1 MLQVPIERPADGAA
15 PPDPKIRQTSASLEN
30 TNIHTHNAAGA
41 EVRQTE
47 KQETVE
53 KRGPAEYGQ
62 EVTGGGNMKN
72 RNSNNLERE
81 QSRQN
86 NR

>member
-1 MLQVPIERPADGAA
+1 MDGVA
-15 PPDPKIRQTSASLEN
+15 PPDPKSGHLAAHFEN
-30 TNIHTHNAAGA
+30 KNIHAHNAAGA
-41 EVRQTE
+41 EVKQAE

-53 KRGPAEYGQ
+53 TRGTAEYGQ

-72 RNSNNLERE
+72 RNSRDLDRE

>member
-1 MLQVPIERPADGAA
+1 MDGPS
-15 PPDPKIRQTSASLEN
+15 PPDPKTRHLAASLIN
-30 TNIHTHNAAGA
+30 TNIHAHNAAGA
-41 EVRQTE
+41 EVKQTE

-53 KRGPAEYGQ
+53 TRGTTEYGQ

-72 RNSNNLERE
+72 RNSNDLDRQE
-81 QSRQN
+81 SRQN

>member
-15 PPDPKIRQTSASLEN
+15 PPDPKSRQTAASLEN
-30 TNIHTHNAAGA
+30 TNIHAHNAAGA

-53 KRGPAEYGQ
+53 TKGTAEYGQ
-62 EVTGGGNMKN
+62 KVTGGGNMEN
-72 RNSNNLERE
+72 RNSNDLERE